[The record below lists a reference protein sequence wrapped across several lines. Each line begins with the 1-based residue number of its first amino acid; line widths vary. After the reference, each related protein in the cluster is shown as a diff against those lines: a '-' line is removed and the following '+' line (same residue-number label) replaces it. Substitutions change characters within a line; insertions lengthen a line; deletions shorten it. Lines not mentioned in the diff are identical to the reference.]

1 MEKTKRRLGLD
12 DIDALKTVLE
22 EIWALGDKDE
32 MSVKHIGHSLA
43 SLVATGSVLHAID
56 YNRPDM
62 DMTDKQLDQLDEKW
76 DEVSGWLYGVSREE
90 CLSIFEY
97 LPVANYGAI
106 YLEWKEYAQTYDRE
120 LTR

>member
-90 CLSIFEY
+90 CVGIFEY
-97 LPVANYGAI
+97 LPVAHYGAI
-106 YLEWKEYAQTYDRE
+106 FLEWKEYAQTYDRE